1 MVKHLPSFGR
11 LLRVI
16 RIASGLSLCLTGQEL
31 TPRAYLITPTG
42 SNAIILSFGYNTGG
56 ILLDPTIPITDLNAQ
71 FQTPVLSYYRSLGLF
86 SRSANVSVSVPYGY
100 GHFQGSVLGSDTR
113 ISRSGLADSRIRLS
127 VNLHG
132 GPAMKLPE
140 FVKYRERTIIGASI
154 TMVTP
159 TGQFDPA
166 KLINPGA
173 NRWAFK
179 PEVGFAR
186 RLGKWALDAYGG
198 VWLFT
203 TNSQFYPGTAVRKQ
217 NPIASVE
224 FHLGYYFRPR
234 LWASFDSNFW
244 SGGSTVM
251 NGVSN
256 DDGARN
262 SRLGATVA
270 IPVSRHQSFKFT
282 ANRGAI
288 VRVGGNFT
296 TVTAGWQYSWIDR
309 PR

>member
-1 MVKHLPSFGR
+1 MSFTR

-16 RIASGLSLCLTGQEL
+16 CLASGLSRCLAAQDL
-31 TPRAYLITPTG
+31 TPRAYMITPTG
-42 SNAIILSFGYNTGG
+42 SNAIILSFGYNSGG
-56 ILLDPTIPITDLNAQ
+56 ILLDPTIPITDLTAQ
-71 FQTPVLSYYRSLGLF
+71 FQTPVVSLYHSFGFL
-86 SRSANVSVSVPYGY
+86 SRSANVAVSVPYGY
-100 GHFQGSVLGSDTR
+100 GHFQGSVLGNDTR
-113 ISRSGLADSRIRLS
+113 ISRSGLADTRVRLS

-132 GPAMKLPE
+132 GPVMTLPK
-140 FVKYRERTIIGASI
+140 FAKYRERTVIGASI
-154 TMVTP
+154 TMVMP

-166 KLINPGA
+166 RLINPGA

-198 VWLFT
+198 VWLFN
-203 TNSQFYPGTAVRKQ
+203 TNSQFYPGTSVRKQ
-217 NPIASVE
+217 NPIGSLE

-234 LWASFDSNFW
+234 LWTSFDCNFW
-244 SGGSTVM
+244 SGGSTVL

-256 DDGARN
+256 QDGARN
-262 SRLGATVA
+262 SRVGGTVA
-270 IPVSRHQSFKFT
+270 VPLTRHSSFKFT

-296 TVTAGWQYSWIDR
+296 TLTAAWQYSWFTK
-309 PR
+309 PK